1 MRTARRQ
8 LSSPSMIPLVL
19 LVAALATLWS
29 ASIDAFV
36 VTSNPSL
43 VSLVS
48 LQAKKKSSK
57 AKGFGKVET
66 PTKPP
71 AAASTAPP
79 ASTPPGAPPVTATS
93 TEQRSAP
100 AEPKPFL
107 QSVESSSSDDADPE
121 ERAKALLRDKYGMK
135 TLEEQQLD
143 AKQLEARKEQ
153 QKKLKEWTKKAEAGE
168 DFDVMSMLPAPVL
181 IAIDRFLKLGTAL
194 CTVAFVSAGV
204 LITVEAWSKASNSP
218 LPDNIDAFITNTVE
232 PNFTPGLF
240 VLLGFSVSLGV
251 FAALQMGSQGS
262 TYRED

>member
-1 MRTARRQ
+1 
-8 LSSPSMIPLVL
+8 MIPLVL
-19 LVAALATLWS
+19 LVAVLATMWS

-36 VTSNPSL
+36 IPSTPSL

-66 PTKPP
+66 PTKPS
-71 AAASTAPP
+71 AASTAPP

-93 TEQRSAP
+93 TEQRAAP

-107 QSVESSSSDDADPE
+107 QSVESSSSDDLDDPE

-218 LPDNIDAFITNTVE
+218 LPDNIDDFITNTVE